1 MNYDRELE
9 LLLDLDIAL
18 NTHQIA
24 INSAMPEPVK
34 EMNWIANTLY
44 AEQYRKEIKA
54 RWLRATGFI
63 AAMVM
68 LGFTIGLLSVPIMLI
83 LFVIWCRIDI
93 RVNRQNASRSSER
106 AWEIVNEKLQKE
118 AVIREAMY
126 RAAVWRLRS
135 S

>member
-93 RVNRQNASRSSER
+93 RVNRQNASRSPSER
-106 AWEIVNEKLQKE
+106 GKLSTKSCKK
-118 AVIREAMY
+118 AP
-126 RAAVWRLRS
+126 
-135 S
+135 